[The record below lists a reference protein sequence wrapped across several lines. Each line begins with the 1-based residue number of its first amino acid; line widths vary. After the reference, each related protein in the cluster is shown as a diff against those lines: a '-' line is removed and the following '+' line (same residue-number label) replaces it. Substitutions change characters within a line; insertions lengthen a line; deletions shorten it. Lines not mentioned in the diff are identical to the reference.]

1 MEAYGSGRTL
11 LEAYWQS
18 VQQPGEGIF
27 IGEPL
32 AAPFDGYEVED
43 QQDNILLRTRILL
56 PGLYRLSYAQHPI
69 GPYRTLPGFIE
80 VDFHQREITLP
91 KSGPGYYRL
100 EPADTVRRPTHARQ
114 REAGSARSSATRTDG
129 V

>member
-1 MEAYGSGRTL
+1 MEVYGAGRTL

-32 AAPFDGYEVED
+32 AAPFDGYEVEE
-43 QQDNILLRTRILL
+43 QQDSILLRTRILL
-56 PGLYRLSYAQHPI
+56 PGLYQLSYAENPI

-80 VDFHQREITLP
+80 ITYHQREITLP

-100 EPADTVRRPTHARQ
+100 QAVSNVRKPKHGRQEPGT
-114 REAGSARSSATRTDG
+114 ARSDTTRMDG